1 MIPPILFIV
10 QVQLQEV
17 LAFGSRLLKTLMENS
32 GFGVLKLSV
41 ATVKIRTSNLNVHLR
56 PVLMINVSL
65 VQMIGKN
72 ELD

>member
-1 MIPPILFIV
+1 MTPLILFTA
-10 QVQLQEV
+10 QVHPQEV
-17 LAFGSRLLKTLMENS
+17 LAFGSRLLKTLMETS
-32 GFGVLKLSV
+32 GCGALKLSV
-41 ATVKIRTSNLNVHLR
+41 ATVKIKTSNLNVHLR